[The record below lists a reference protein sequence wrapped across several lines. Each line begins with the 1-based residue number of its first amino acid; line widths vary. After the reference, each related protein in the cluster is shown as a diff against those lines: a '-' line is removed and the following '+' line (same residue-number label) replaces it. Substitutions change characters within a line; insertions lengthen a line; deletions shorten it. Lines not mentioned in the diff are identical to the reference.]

1 MKLKET
7 NKDIV
12 KLLMESG
19 YSDHTK
25 IKETVNDII
34 YRIIEITQK
43 FKDFPFNKKARYLIP
58 VRNGVVVRK
67 NINELLPQS
76 PVWGFTFSLPIIF
89 DKDADTKP
97 IKDFLTSI
105 VESDDD
111 YELLIQIV
119 AQALLQD
126 ENYQQAYLMTGGGS
140 NGKEY
145 FYYIDNEI
153 GMDQQILRS

>member
-1 MKLKET
+1 MILYYR
-7 NKDIV
+7 V
-12 KLLMESG
+12 K
-19 YSDHTK
+19 
-25 IKETVNDII
+25 
-34 YRIIEITQK
+34 EITEK
-43 FKDFPFNKKARYLIP
+43 FKDFPFNKKAKYLIP
-58 VRNGVVVRK
+58 VRNGVVVRR

-76 PVWGFTFSLPIIF
+76 PVWGFTFSLPVIF

-97 IKDFLTSI
+97 IKDFLTSL

-145 FYYIDNEI
+145 FYHFDNKTGWRYKYHRSKFTGNYRE
-153 GMDQQILRS
+153 QIQRSRIAR